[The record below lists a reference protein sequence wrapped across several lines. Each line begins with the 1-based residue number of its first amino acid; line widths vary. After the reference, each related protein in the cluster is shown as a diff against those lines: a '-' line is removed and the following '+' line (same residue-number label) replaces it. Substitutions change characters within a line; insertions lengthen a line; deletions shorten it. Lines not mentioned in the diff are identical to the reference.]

1 MKPSVQYLF
10 TARIIPM
17 TVEYPVWRIWSM
29 AGDTLVAV
37 GTGIGVRKYEA
48 SDLRACAE
56 LAAEAW
62 PSRISTIPREDQVAG
77 MEGYMMSALAAST
90 WAEVLEESGHVVGF
104 LYGRIEK
111 HRKAGVTLV
120 PKQSL
125 ISVASAF
132 IAARHERPSNILRMI
147 WNVSLTE
154 LKMSVNRPR
163 SDAEI
168 TMLTV
173 GSAHRG
179 KGYGRL
185 LVERF
190 VDAARAAG
198 ASVLTVYTDDQSS
211 NWRFYERLGFRRVAE
226 FYDNISS
233 FWVGRR
239 ANGIVYV
246 LNPEPRDPTGP
257 HG

>member
-1 MKPSVQYLF
+1 
-10 TARIIPM
+10 
-17 TVEYPVWRIWSM
+17 M
-29 AGDTLVAV
+29 AGDAPVPASTDIA
-37 GTGIGVRKYEA
+37 VRKYQA

-62 PSRISTIPREDQVAG
+62 PSRMPTISREDQVDG

-90 WAEVLEESGHVVGF
+90 WAEVLDESGRVVGF
-104 LYGRIEK
+104 LFGRIEK
-111 HRKAGVTLV
+111 HRRAGVKLV
-120 PKQSL
+120 PEQSL
-125 ISVASAF
+125 ISMASAF

-147 WNVSLTE
+147 WNVALTE
-154 LKMSVNRPR
+154 LKMSVNRPH

-168 TMLTV
+168 TMLIV

-190 VDAARAAG
+190 VDAARADG

-246 LNPEPRDPTGP
+246 LNPEPMEPTGP
-257 HG
+257 NG

>member
-1 MKPSVQYLF
+1 
-10 TARIIPM
+10 
-17 TVEYPVWRIWSM
+17 M
-29 AGDTLVAV
+29 AGNAPVPAS
-37 GTGIGVRKYEA
+37 TGIVVRKYQA

-62 PSRISTIPREDQVAG
+62 PSRMSTISREDQVAG

-90 WAEVLEESGHVVGF
+90 WAEVLDESGRVVGF
-104 LYGRIEK
+104 LFGRIEK
-111 HRKAGVTLV
+111 HRKAGVKLV

-132 IAARHERPSNILRMI
+132 IATRHERPANILRMI
-147 WNVSLTE
+147 WNVALTE

-168 TMLTV
+168 TMLIV
-173 GSAHRG
+173 DSAHRG

-190 VDAARAAG
+190 VHAARAAG
-198 ASVLTVYTDDQSS
+198 ASALTVYTDDQSS

-246 LNPEPRDPTGP
+246 LNPEPTEPTGP
-257 HG
+257 NGRHGC